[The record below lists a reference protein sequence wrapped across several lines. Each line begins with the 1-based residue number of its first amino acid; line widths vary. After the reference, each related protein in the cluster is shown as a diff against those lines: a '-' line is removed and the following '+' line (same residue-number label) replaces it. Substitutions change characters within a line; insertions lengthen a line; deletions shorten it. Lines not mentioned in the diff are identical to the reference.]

1 MTITPDFPHDR
12 FDRKSAAAAW
22 RDFETT
28 KLYDVLAAAPLI
40 LVFGASGAHLAGGL
54 WANLQQVDW
63 SALNGIIALQLAR
76 QAVALAFIVLLMT
89 FLVLR
94 NPAKAKAKGLMPRL
108 AAFAGTYLGV
118 LLVWLPQQPIG
129 VALSL
134 ASLLL
139 MLGGTAFSAYS
150 ISHLGRSFSIMAE
163 GRKLVADG
171 PYARIRH
178 PLYLGEALSF
188 FGLTLQYLSPL
199 ALTIFAVQ
207 IGFQLVRMK
216 NEEGVL
222 SDLFPEYES
231 YKRRTARL
239 VPGLY

>member
-1 MTITPDFPHDR
+1 MTTPDFPHDR
-12 FDRKSAAAAW
+12 FDLKSAASAW

-28 KLYDVLAAAPLI
+28 KLFDVLAALPLI
-40 LVFGASGAHLAGGL
+40 FVFGASGGHLAAGL
-54 WANLQQVDW
+54 STNLQQADW
-63 SALNGIIALQLAR
+63 SALDGIVALQYAG
-76 QAVALAFIVLLMT
+76 QGAALVFMFLLMS
-89 FLVLR
+89 FLILR
-94 NPAKAKAKGLMPRL
+94 HPARAKAKGLMPRL

-129 VALSL
+129 VPLSL

-139 MLGGTAFSAYS
+139 MLGGAAFSAYA

-163 GRKLVADG
+163 GRQLVADG

-199 ALTIFAVQ
+199 AVAIFAVQ

-216 NEEGVL
+216 NEEAVL
-222 SDLFPEYES
+222 ADLFPEYEL
-231 YKRRTARL
+231 YRNRTARL
-239 VPGLY
+239 VPGVY